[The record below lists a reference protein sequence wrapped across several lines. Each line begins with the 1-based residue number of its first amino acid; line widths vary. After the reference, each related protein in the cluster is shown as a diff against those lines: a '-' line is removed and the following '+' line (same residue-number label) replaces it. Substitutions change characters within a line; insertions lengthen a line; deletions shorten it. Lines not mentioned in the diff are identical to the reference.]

1 MLMTACNIE
10 HLLGNDQSAQAF
22 VGVLVEYFCQL
33 WVGCKHPKD
42 KDCQAAARETA
53 AKAQDKRARTASAYK
68 HNACQCHSSCDQGTK
83 CICFSCLPRR
93 HGCD

>member
-42 KDCQAAARETA
+42 RDCQAAARETA
-53 AKAQDKRARTASAYK
+53 AKGARQESK
-68 HNACQCHSSCDQGTK
+68 NRK
-83 CICFSCLPRR
+83 CLQT
-93 HGCD
+93 